1 MYIERITIKMKKDR
15 YILRSIRIVSISFFL
30 LWLQMV
36 KSQNQITFR
45 QLSVKDGLSQ
55 NSAISIAQDS
65 TGYLW
70 IATQDGLNQYDGRT
84 FSIFPYKYLD
94 ITKTKYSNLGKIYRD
109 KEGGLWTIP
118 IDKKLY
124 KLNPEKNIFEIFLGF
139 EDVSVIF
146 QDEDLIY
153 WVGTYSNGLYRFDTK
168 IGTPKNILSGQ
179 ETKGPIYNISN
190 DQYGNIVMA
199 TNGLLIEFNKKS
211 HNFSYVRFRD
221 YYGNDINENF
231 SDMVTDS
238 QGRQWISTFG
248 DGLYF
253 RDATKKDLQR
263 VSNLTFTDP
272 LPSNLNILDIHL
284 DKKERLWLATYG
296 RGLYLL
302 DFEKNTISHF
312 NADKNNPRAIH
323 YNDILCIYEDN
334 SGTLWFG
341 TDGGGISYFD
351 EYLEKF
357 NSFTNNQTPEG
368 INIDVVRSITTDNKG
383 AVWIG
388 TSGKGLT
395 QYEPEN
401 NSWQTFTTSTTS
413 KNGITSNRIMSLL
426 VDEDDNLWIGTQ
438 EDGLILRNANGDF
451 RQFNSNS
458 KIPLTANTVWDIFK
472 DSKNNIWLG
481 TRENGLIQFD
491 KNRGEIKKFIADPQD
506 KNSLPSN
513 NIRVITEDTSGNLWI
528 GTEANGVAQFNPT
541 SNTFKRFYQNSLSN
555 SSISNSIKTLYHA
568 PNEVL
573 WIGTNGGGLNA
584 LDTAEENFYQFT
596 TDHGLANNV
605 IYAIL
610 PDIDGNLWLSSNKGI
625 TKFIPNQDLSLT
637 PTVVNYSNY
646 DGLATEFNTGAYHID
661 KESNLYFGGLDG
673 FYWFRPDDIR
683 ENQILPKTSI
693 TGFGVLGKST
703 PLVSGTRLMHNEN
716 TLLFSFSSLQYSL
729 PEKNEYQYKLVNHDE
744 DWVYSG
750 NNNTARYAQLP
761 PNDYIFQVKSSNY
774 DGVWNEQPTYFSF
787 SIAQP
792 WYWTIWAKIIYGL
805 LFLGLV
811 YGVIIYFKWRWRMQL
826 NLRLKEDETRKLQ
839 ELNTLKSKLY
849 TDISHEFRT
858 PLTLISGP
866 IESKLGEGGLSNS
879 DLTNFSMIRR
889 NTSRMLSLVD
899 QLLDLA
905 KVDNGKQKFKLI
917 QGNLGLFLRNISASF
932 EYRAESKKIRY
943 TTEVGPMDNIWY
955 DEDVIEKITMNLL
968 SNAMK
973 YCPENGHCY
982 FKAQNVDKKVSIVV
996 GNSVH
1001 NLVDIPLEN
1010 LFSRFYQQDE
1020 FSSGAGVGLSLVKEL
1035 VKLYGGEIDVEQGGK
1050 NEIVFR
1056 VSLPVNKDFFVSK
1069 NIPVMENQNAK
1080 IGSPTSENGELIS
1093 NENNVPLKN
1102 ADLTII
1108 LIVEDNEDVRQFIAT
1123 ELGKKNQIHTAENGL
1138 QGIEKALELVP
1149 DVIISD
1155 VRMPLC
1161 DGIELC
1167 NTLKNDERTSH
1178 IPIILLTA
1186 HIGEE
1191 NELEGLKSGADDFIT
1206 KPFKLRILEKR
1217 VENLIKTRRALRNRY
1232 SQEMVLQAKDIAIT
1246 PTDEVFLNRLQKTM
1260 DANLSNP
1267 ECNAAFFCKELGMS
1281 RMQLHRKLL
1290 AFTGLSTTAFLR
1302 SQRLKQAVHILQT
1315 SDASINEVAYDVGF
1329 NTPSYFIKCFKEVY
1343 KKTPSEYLQST
1354 DK

>member
-1 MYIERITIKMKKDR
+1 MGANGFIEGTAKFIIWA
-15 YILRSIRIVSISFFL
+15 ICFIVLQSIH
-30 LWLQMV
+30 
-36 KSQNQITFR
+36 SQDQITFR

-70 IATQDGLNQYDGRT
+70 IATQDGLNKYDGRE
-84 FSIFPYKYLD
+84 FNNYPFKFLD
-94 ITKTKYSNLGKIYRD
+94 ITKAKYSNLGKIYQD
-109 KEGGLWTIP
+109 KQGGLWAIP

-124 KLNPEKNIFEIFLGF
+124 KFNPQKNNFEIFESF

-146 QDEDLIY
+146 QDTELNY
-153 WVGTYSNGLYRFDTK
+153 WVGTYSNGLYKLDSKIVDTK
-168 IGTPKNILSGQ
+168 KVLRANEIN
-179 ETKGPIYNISN
+179 GPIYNISEVSR
-190 DQYGNIVMA
+190 GSITIVTSGMFV
-199 TNGLLIEFNKKS
+199 EFNNDTQDFS
-211 HNFSYVRFRD
+211 FVNFKD
-221 YYGNDINENF
+221 YFDEVINENF

-238 QGRQWISTFG
+238 QGKQWISTFG

-253 RDATKKDLQR
+253 RDTTEKVLQR
-263 VSNLTFTDP
+263 VSNKTFTDP
-272 LPSNLNILDIHL
+272 LPTNLNILDIHL
-284 DKKERLWLATYG
+284 DKKGRLWLATYG

-302 DFEKNTISHF
+302 DFDQNKISHF
-312 NADKNNPRAIH
+312 RADKNNPRALH

-341 TDGGGISYFD
+341 TDGGGVSYYD

-357 NSFTNNQTPEG
+357 NSFTNYQTPQG
-368 INIDVVRSITTDNKG
+368 INIDVVRSITTDDQG

-395 QYEPEN
+395 KYEPKS
-401 NSWQTFTTSTTS
+401 NSWQTFTVGLAG
-413 KNGITSNRIMSLL
+413 KNEISSNRIMSLFI
-426 VDEDDNLWIGTQ
+426 DDDDDLWIGTQ
-438 EDGLILRNANGDF
+438 EDGLMLKKANGDF
-451 RQFNSNS
+451 HQYDKTS
-458 KIPLTANTVWDIFK
+458 KTALSANTVWDIFE

-481 TRENGLIQFD
+481 TREDGLIQFD
-491 KNRGEIKKFIADPQD
+491 KNNGEIHKFMTDS
-506 KNSLPSN
+506 KNENSLPSN
-513 NIRVITEDTSGNLWI
+513 NVRVITEDQKGNLWI
-528 GTEANGVAQFNPT
+528 GTEENGIAQFNLLQN
-541 SNTFKRFYQNSLSN
+541 SFKRYYQNPN
-555 SSISNSIKTLYHA
+555 SSVLNSNSIKSLYAA
-568 PNEVL
+568 PNGII

-584 LDTAEENFYQFT
+584 FNTLEDKFYQFST
-596 TDHGLANNV
+596 NDGLANNV

-610 PDIDGNLWLSSNKGI
+610 PDKNGNLWLSSNKGI
-625 TKFIPNQDLSLT
+625 TKFTPNSDLSLQ
-637 PTVVNYSNY
+637 PIVINYSNY

-661 KESNLYFGGLDG
+661 QNGNLYFGGLEG
-673 FYWFRPDDIR
+673 FYWFRPEAIR

-693 TGFGVLGKST
+693 TGFGVLGESM
-703 PLVSGTRLMHNEN
+703 PLVSGTRLSHDQN
-716 TLLFSFSSLQYSL
+716 TLSFSFSSLQFSL

-750 NNNTARYAQLP
+750 NNNSARYAQLP

-774 DGVWNEQPTYFSF
+774 DGVWNEKSTSFSF
-787 SIAQP
+787 TIAQP
-792 WYWTIWAKIIYGL
+792 WYWTILAKIIYGL

-811 YGVIIYFKWRWRMQL
+811 FGIVRYFKWRWRMQL
-826 NLRLKEDETRKLQ
+826 NLRLKEDEAKKLQ

-866 IESKLGEGGLSNS
+866 IESKLSEVELSSS
-879 DLTNFSMIRR
+879 DRTNFSMIRR
-889 NTSRMLSLVD
+889 NTGRMLTLVD

-905 KVDNGKQKFKLI
+905 KVDDGKLKLKLI

-932 EYRAESKKIRY
+932 DYRAELRNISY
-943 TTEVGPMDNIWY
+943 VTEIGEIDEIWF

-982 FKAQNVDKKVSIVV
+982 FKAQIEDKIVAIVV
-996 GNSVH
+996 GNTVKD
-1001 NLVDIPLEN
+1001 LVDVPLEH

-1035 VKLYGGEIDVEQGGK
+1035 VKFYGGEIDVEHGTD
-1050 NEIVFR
+1050 NEIVFK
-1056 VSLPVNKDFFVSK
+1056 VKLPIDKDSFINKNSSFL
-1069 NIPVMENQNAK
+1069 NNEIAK
-1080 IGSPTSENGELIS
+1080 SSSTVLDYGKLVT
-1093 NENNVPLKN
+1093 NEINSSSRKT
-1102 ADLTII
+1102 DLPII
-1108 LIVEDNEDVRQFIAT
+1108 LVVEDNADVRQFIVA
-1123 ELGKKNQIHTAENGL
+1123 ELGKKNQMYTAADGL

-1155 VRMPLC
+1155 VHMPLC

-1167 NTLKNDERTSH
+1167 NTLKKDERTSH
-1178 IPIILLTA
+1178 VPIILLTA

-1232 SQEMVLQAKDIAIT
+1232 SQELVLQAKDIAIT
-1246 PTDEVFLNRLQKTM
+1246 PTDEVFLNKVQQILDEKL
-1260 DANLSNP
+1260 AEPSF
-1267 ECNAAFFCKELGMS
+1267 NAATFSRLVGMS

-1290 AFTGLSTTAFLR
+1290 VYTGLSTTTFLR

-1315 SDASINEVAYDVGF
+1315 SDASINEIAYAVGF

-1343 KKTPSEYLQST
+1343 KKTPSEYLHT
-1354 DK
+1354 TNK